1 MCYRGHNYEGEQE
14 VCVIAR
20 GHNNE
25 GDSEQEVCVIGD
37 IIMRVN
43 KRYVL

>member
-14 VCVIAR
+14 VCVI
-20 GHNNE
+20 
-25 GDSEQEVCVIGD
+25 GDT
-37 IIMRVN
+37 IMRVN

>member
-1 MCYRGHNYEGEQE
+1 MCYRGHNYEG
-14 VCVIAR
+14 
-20 GHNNE
+20 
-25 GDSEQEVCVIGD
+25 EQEVCVIGD